1 MPEGPAVGTV
11 RRSSLRQQ
19 IADALRDEVLT
30 GRMTAGR
37 HFTVK
42 EIAELYGVSATPVRE
57 ALVDL
62 TAQGLLDV
70 EHHRGFQ
77 VRRFTDAEFR
87 SMVEA
92 RTLVVEGIF
101 RRVAARGMREVDPQE
116 LASVR
121 RRAEAAARAS
131 RAGELEVLI
140 GYDIRF
146 WRELTALADNAHV
159 AEFLD
164 RLRIQ
169 TWAYAVPY
177 LRGRP
182 DLAGLCWSGHVSL
195 VTAIEERDPET
206 ARRVVEEFDDHSL
219 TLMRRLTTGR

>member
-30 GRMTAGR
+30 GRMAAGR

-62 TAQGLLDV
+62 AAQGLLDV

-101 RRVAARGMREVDPQE
+101 RRVAARGMREVDPRE
-116 LASVR
+116 LSSVR

-131 RAGELEVLI
+131 RAGELDVLI

-146 WRELTALADNAHV
+146 WRELTALAGNAHV
-159 AEFLD
+159 GEFLD
-164 RLRIQ
+164 RIRTQ

-182 DLAGLCWSGHVSL
+182 DLAGLCWSDHVAL
-195 VTAIEERDPET
+195 VDAIEKRDTRT
-206 ARRVVEEFDDHSL
+206 AQRVVEEFDDHSL
-219 TLMRRLTTGR
+219 ALMRRLATGR